1 MIESTL
7 RFDDVED
14 VPGLLPLLRAV
25 QRSHMRSREQS
36 GRRPGNEDNTQ
47 HVRPPTDTPLQF
59 TGIHTKICLQSMT
72 VFNNGTWTTTVFFN
86 AGYS

>member
-36 GRRPGNEDNTQ
+36 GRRPGNEANTQ
-47 HVRPPTDTPLQF
+47 HVRPPTDTPAHPPKKKRKQLLLIYTSSRF
-59 TGIHTKICLQSMT
+59 VDLVDFMVSVLRCR
-72 VFNNGTWTTTVFFN
+72 
-86 AGYS
+86 